1 MAKNKKNKNMELSIF
16 DVGSLT
22 CAVNINGIQEF
33 NKHLDITPVH
43 NAPHYVRGLLNLR
56 GQIITVI
63 DLRKKFGF
71 EPIEINNEMRIIV
84 VKYNHE
90 NVGLLVDKIVD
101 VLTADPKA
109 MDPPPSN
116 ISGIAE
122 KYFSNI
128 YKMEEDLA
136 AILNID
142 EILRL
147 DDGKNAGTVQ

>member
-1 MAKNKKNKNMELSIF
+1 MAKKKKNENMELSIF
-16 DVGSLT
+16 DVGPLT

-71 EPIEINNEMRIIV
+71 EPIESNNEMRIIV

-116 ISGIAE
+116 INGVAGG
-122 KYFSNI
+122 YFSSI
-128 YKMEEDLA
+128 YKMEEGLA
-136 AILNID
+136 AVLNIV
-142 EILRL
+142 EILKM
-147 DDGKNAGTVQ
+147 DESVSSPVM